1 MVKVLIAD
9 NNFLS
14 RTGLELL
21 LGEIRGIELIPTV
34 CGVFKNL
41 IAQTKIS
48 HPHLIILNYDS
59 FGLQI
64 KELNDFLIRHPNTK
78 IIIITDIK
86 DKNFYQSLLDTSV
99 WGYLLHECDKPE
111 IIDCIHSVLFEN
123 KRFVCGKILAAL
135 TQEPEIQNSRA
146 YAKSISCNGFV
157 FSKRECDIIREIALG
172 FSNKEIADRLN
183 ISIHTVATHRKK
195 IMAKIGT
202 NNSAGVVLFAVKNQ
216 LITGSYF

>member
-1 MVKVLIAD
+1 MIKVLIAD

-21 LGEIRGIELIPTV
+21 LGEIRGIELMPTV
-34 CGVFKNL
+34 CGNFKNL
-41 IAQTKIS
+41 LSQTKIS
-48 HPHLIILNYDS
+48 QPHLIILNLDS

-64 KELNDFLIRHPNTK
+64 KELNDFLIRHPK
-78 IIIITDIK
+78 IKLITITEVK
-86 DKNFYQSLLDTSV
+86 DKNYYQSLLDTSV
-99 WGYLLHECDKPE
+99 WGYLLQECDKPE
-111 IIDCIHSVLFEN
+111 IIECIHSVLFEN

-135 TQEPEIQNSRA
+135 THEPEINNTTS
-146 YAKSISCNGFV
+146 YVKGISCNGFS